1 MNRFTCFLAIVCL
14 LTYTLSGCG
23 GGNVS
28 QTQMVIGESVL
39 FAPGEIENAMEVAMN
54 HFRREFDGCTMTKI
68 EYIEAKSEPAAKEWA
83 QQYGAEEAIVLY
95 SSFEVG
101 ESGSG
106 RRPGCSAL
114 PASFRG
120 GGVGAPLRRT
130 ERSTKSHRGSARSR
144 AAAAFPRRGKVGF
157 GVLWE
162 KANRG

>member
-39 FAPGEIENAMEVAMN
+39 FAPEEIENAMEVAMN

-101 ESGSG
+101 ESGGDGSLNPNSTYNNWQWILT
-106 RRPGCSAL
+106 RDN
-114 PASFRG
+114 G
-120 GGVGAPLRRT
+120 GEWVLRT
-130 ERSTKSHRGSARSR
+130 WGY
-144 AAAAFPRRGKVGF
+144 G
-157 GVLWE
+157 
-162 KANRG
+162 